1 MYCINSFAQ
10 KQKVPFLLS
19 YVDSSS
25 GKYLYGYKDRTGK
38 IVILAKYDWVDT
50 HKMYTIAT
58 VVLHSKWFCI
68 NKKDS
73 ILFEPY
79 IFDNGRD
86 YLHEGLFRYLEN
98 GKIGFANLKGEKVI
112 SANFDFVSPF
122 QNGLACFNI
131 GGHNKQIDE
140 YSSWEGGLWGF
151 IDKKGEIVINSVY
164 EIVYPFKGGYAEVYR
179 KDGKHLVINKKGETV
194 KELEYEKPD

>member
-1 MYCINSFAQ
+1 M
-10 KQKVPFLLS
+10 S

-38 IVILAKYDWVDT
+38 IVIPAKYDWVDT
-50 HKMYTIAT
+50 HKIYTIAT

-86 YLHEGLFRYLEN
+86 YLHEGLFRYVEK

-112 SANFDFVSPF
+112 SASFDFAGQFNS
-122 QNGLACFNI
+122 GLACFNI
-131 GGHNKQIDE
+131 GGHNKQIGE
-140 YSSWEGGLWGF
+140 YSSWKGGLWGF
-151 IDKKGEIVINSVY
+151 INKKGEIVITPIYINVY
-164 EIVYPFKGGYAEVYR
+164 DFKGKYAEVQTL
-179 KDGKHLVINKKGETV
+179 DGDLMLINKKGETIKV
-194 KELEYEKPD
+194 FHKGK